1 MGAAKELTVDNFKE
15 TIATGVTL
23 VDFWATWCGPCRMLS
38 PIVDEIATEITEADI
53 CKVDCDAQRDLAV
66 EYGVNSIPAI
76 FIFKDGK
83 IVDSFNGVQ
92 AKADLVAAIKKQL

>member
-1 MGAAKELTVDNFKE
+1 MGAAKELTVDNFNE

-23 VDFWATWCGPCRMLS
+23 VDFWATWCGPCRMLG

-92 AKADLVAAIKKQL
+92 SKADLVEAVKKNL